1 MIKKNATKNIIDIKF
16 DINGFLTPNPFR
28 IREESFQIYYSPE
41 KLHKNKYQINTIK
54 AVNNLSVPIN
64 PKSFGTRNENLK
76 VKILEN

>member
-41 KLHKNKYQINTIK
+41 KLHKNKY
-54 AVNNLSVPIN
+54 
-64 PKSFGTRNENLK
+64 
-76 VKILEN
+76 